1 MTIPV
6 IPACLV
12 GSHSVP
18 VRLPERLQKQY
29 GYDVGLDR
37 MMSYFRNM
45 AKALVN
51 KQIDSVG
58 EEERALQLA
67 MIANTKDDPI
77 ISDYSTSVLQESKQ
91 AMMSSRLSAASIR
104 SMTPTRPRSGNIRQ
118 RSGTSG

>member
-1 MTIPV
+1 
-6 IPACLV
+6 
-12 GSHSVP
+12 
-18 VRLPERLQKQY
+18 
-29 GYDVGLDR
+29 